1 MNPMEKIRLRPLGP
15 GDTEMIGLVAE
26 WYNEEW
32 NLPLQKTR
40 ENLLSVCTGESQFQ
54 AVLTVGGRP
63 VATGGVY
70 HHVGLCDRVPR
81 FRQYRHWL
89 AMMYTVPMF
98 RKKGYGAHLCRYL
111 QDLSA
116 EKGIGSLYLFTD
128 SAEHLY
134 TRLGWDVMER
144 LETGGR
150 NLAVMHLALTGKPLS
165 CQQIH
170 ETS

>member
-1 MNPMEKIRLRPLGP
+1 MDNIRLRALGP

-40 ENLLSVCTGESQFQ
+40 ENLLAVCAGGSQFQ

-89 AMMYTVPMF
+89 AMVYTVPMF
-98 RKKGYGAHLCRYL
+98 RNQGYGAQLCRYL
-111 QDLSA
+111 QDMSA
-116 EKGIGSLYLFTD
+116 EKGMESLYLFTD
-128 SAEHLY
+128 SAERLY
-134 TRLGWDVMER
+134 AHLGWDVMER

-150 NLAVMHLALTGKPLS
+150 NLVVMHLALTGKPLEHPA
-165 CQQIH
+165 QH
-170 ETS
+170 EIR